1 MFRRTDGDAGHDDGA
16 ISDRRFAPAAPAL
29 VWGLLMTT
37 AIAGAAATVWLG
49 SRSPEMS
56 VADARADQALRR
68 EVARL
73 SAERDALSGRLASLE
88 RGVGELKLAQRGVT
102 DPVSTGSISR
112 AVPAADQKFGL
123 ILGTE
128 ASSEAAARRWE
139 AVLARH
145 PKQLGRLAPLARREG
160 SAGRWDVVAGPFA
173 TRGEA
178 EVGCIA
184 LAEQGL
190 ACDITEYAGEPI
202 ARP

>member
-1 MFRRTDGDAGHDDGA
+1 MFGRTDGDAGRTEGA
-16 ISDRRFAPAAPAL
+16 IADRRFAPAAPAL

-49 SRSPEMS
+49 SRHSQTS
-56 VADARADQALRR
+56 AAVARRDDTLHR

-73 SAERDALSGRLASLE
+73 SAERQALAARLALLE
-88 RGVGELKLAQRGVT
+88 RGVGELKLAQRGVA
-102 DPVSTGSISR
+102 DPVSTGAISR
-112 AVPAADQKFGL
+112 SAPAIDRKFGL
-123 ILGTE
+123 TLGTE
-128 ASSEAAARRWE
+128 ESPEAAKRRWD

-145 PKQLGRLAPLARREG
+145 PNQLGRLAPLARRDG
-160 SAGRWDVVAGPFA
+160 SASRWDVVAGPFA

-178 EVGCIA
+178 EVGCVA

-190 ACDITEYAGEPI
+190 ACDITDYAGEPI

>member
-1 MFRRTDGDAGHDDGA
+1 MFERTDGDAIA
-16 ISDRRFAPAAPAL
+16 DRRFAPAAPAL

-49 SRSPEMS
+49 SRSPLSS
-56 VADARADQALRR
+56 VAVARADVSFRR
-68 EVARL
+68 DVARL
-73 SAERDALSGRLASLE
+73 TAERAALAGRLASLE
-88 RGVGELKLAQRGVT
+88 RGVGELKLAQRGVS

-112 AVPAADQKFGL
+112 GGLAIERKFGL

-128 ASSEAAARRWE
+128 ASSEAAARRWD

-145 PKQLGRLAPLARREG
+145 PKQLGRLAPLARQDG
-160 SAGRWDVVAGPFA
+160 SSSRWDVVAGPFA
-173 TRGEA
+173 SRGEA
-178 EVGCIA
+178 EVGCVA

-190 ACDITEYAGEPI
+190 ACDITDYAGEPI